1 MKFRTWR
8 SIVEFTETSVISFHF
23 FLVIHYK
30 YHTRL
35 AHSFHLSYRILKQT
49 FFVRDNGID
58 IAITNAIEAITQC
71 LRSEDG
77 FCTSVPDQGISM
89 KSLGL

>member
-1 MKFRTWR
+1 VIYYEYHIIPDWLIHFIHL
-8 SIVEFTETSVISFHF
+8 IV
-23 FLVIHYK
+23 
-30 YHTRL
+30 
-35 AHSFHLSYRILKQT
+35 ILKQT

-77 FCTSVPDQGISM
+77 FCTSVPDQGVSM

>member
-1 MKFRTWR
+1 MNTIPDWLIHFIYL
-8 SIVEFTETSVISFHF
+8 IVF
-23 FLVIHYK
+23 
-30 YHTRL
+30 
-35 AHSFHLSYRILKQT
+35 LKQT

-77 FCTSVPDQGISM
+77 FCTSVPDQGVSM